1 MIYVKGRCASFHWLL
16 LRQYPLYNVA
26 CTSGRKYSRSKRPTL
41 EARRVK
47 SVFGVSIL
55 APHQLRFFRST
66 VNFPAWTGAV
76 LVTQGL
82 FFTFSV
88 LETCHNHFYRAY
100 CSSVFCHEN
109 ATNPYIDVGNVL
121 PLNSCTQIVVHC
133 ESRSHAPLTVSASI
147 YILVRRRGIVFLS
160 LLDR

>member
-82 FFTFSV
+82 FS
-88 LETCHNHFYRAY
+88 HFRY
-100 CSSVFCHEN
+100 
-109 ATNPYIDVGNVL
+109 
-121 PLNSCTQIVVHC
+121 
-133 ESRSHAPLTVSASI
+133 SRPVIIISIGLTVHQFFATKMLQTHTLMSEMFC
-147 YILVRRRGIVFLS
+147 L
-160 LLDR
+160 